1 MSQSTSE
8 SPWLELNSLLDLN
21 QLTGFFL
28 SWTPKLLASAFVMF
42 LFWAGYRL
50 LKRAIDIFSKRA
62 GIDSTIVAL
71 IQSIQKIVL
80 LSIGAVSALGQVG
93 VDITALI
100 ASLGV
105 AGLTIGFA
113 AKDALSNMISGFFI
127 LWDRPFTIGDLIEIG
142 ESYGRVES
150 ITMRSTRVVTMDGR
164 MVAIPNSE
172 VVNKPVAS
180 YTNSPHL
187 RLDISF
193 TVAVTENISNVRK
206 IALGICEGNTQLM
219 SEPSPIVV
227 VTELNDYNIG
237 MQLQAWIIDERAHI
251 PIRFALREALFEALR
266 EGNIDMPFETFS
278 LTPIE
283 MSGDKDKRLD

>member
-1 MSQSTSE
+1 MADTTSE
-8 SPWLELNSLLDLN
+8 SPWLKLQEIFDINN
-21 QLTGFFL
+21 TIAIFL
-28 SWTPKLLASAFVMF
+28 GWAPKLIAAITVMI
-42 LFWAGYRL
+42 LFWASYRI
-50 LKRAIDIFSKRA
+50 LKHAIEIFSKRA
-62 GIDSTIVAL
+62 NIDSTIVAL

-80 LSIGAVSALGQVG
+80 LSVGVVSALGQVG

-142 ESYGRVES
+142 DAYGRVES

-193 TVAVTENISNVRK
+193 TVAVTENLSNVRE
-206 IALGICEGNTQLM
+206 IALSICKENPSLM
-219 SEPSPIVV
+219 IIPPPVVV
-227 VTELNDYNIG
+227 VTELNDYNVA
-237 MQLQAWIIDERAHI
+237 MQLQVWINDERAHI
-251 PIRFALREALFEALR
+251 PTRFSLREELFEALR
-266 EGNIDMPFETFS
+266 SGNIDMPFETFS
-278 LTPIE
+278 LTPVE
-283 MSGDKDKRLD
+283 LHSHQKQT